1 MAKVSPISLIEV
13 SSEESKSISSL
24 RSCSQG
30 KKDAEIESI
39 SVDDQGE
46 EIIIIPKKL
55 NKIDIARQ
63 QSNVNIEEFESDENS
78 IRSVSRNATLNF
90 PDNEETPE
98 AFLDSERNY
107 HKRIATTRREV
118 FKSIILAEHLEFS
131 WIEFLSRAFGI
142 LIVGILIPTPLTL
155 IPLHDLVKFPEYW
168 YEILCTGSY
177 LMTLMGALLAIQ
189 FGSFMN
195 IEYFLNPTSMKSM
208 CFSQCAYTLSFLAI
222 TYLIWTHSYGYQY
235 PIPFLAFP
243 GLWLSK
249 ILGYIAIWFLFP
261 RRVRQNKNL
270 LKRMGWAILQS
281 VLVNVYGTINTV
293 IIGILRKSS
302 DEYQPLLAIVLPV
315 WREIYVWVFIKISH
329 KATDGDQCGSI
340 IYLKFQTN
348 VLYAIQL
355 CIVLGSIATDVTSWV
370 LIGVDYSLNIWLC
383 FKIVWEN
390 MKNPFLVEK
399 QIEAIQDLVG
409 CELVEFFLP
418 ISFLV
423 SLTLTFWGPNGRL
436 FGNIGNSY
444 WGYTA
449 IKNINQA
456 IKNMMI
462 LGLVDFS
469 STLVSA
475 FILWYFCR
483 INLWK
488 AFNELQREFFKTF
501 SIVLG
506 IYLLLVSG
514 EHF

>member
-24 RSCSQG
+24 RSCSLG

-55 NKIDIARQ
+55 NKIGITRQ
-63 QSNVNIEEFESDENS
+63 QNNVDIEEFESDENS

-168 YEILCTGSY
+168 YEILYTGSY
-177 LMTLMGALLAIQ
+177 LMTLLGALLAIQ
-189 FGSFMN
+189 FRSFMN
-195 IEYFLNPTSMKSM
+195 IEYFLNPTSIKSM

-222 TYLIWTHSYGYQY
+222 TYLI
-235 PIPFLAFP
+235 
-243 GLWLSK
+243 
-249 ILGYIAIWFLFP
+249 LFP

-281 VLVNVYGTINTV
+281 VLVNVYGTINNV

-329 KATDGDQCGSI
+329 KATDGDQCGSM

-399 QIEAIQDLVG
+399 
-409 CELVEFFLP
+409 
-418 ISFLV
+418 
-423 SLTLTFWGPNGRL
+423 
-436 FGNIGNSY
+436 
-444 WGYTA
+444 
-449 IKNINQA
+449 
-456 IKNMMI
+456 
-462 LGLVDFS
+462 
-469 STLVSA
+469 
-475 FILWYFCR
+475 
-483 INLWK
+483 
-488 AFNELQREFFKTF
+488 
-501 SIVLG
+501 
-506 IYLLLVSG
+506 
-514 EHF
+514 